1 MATEIERKFPVRDRS
16 VLSGSTGSPYRQGY
30 LSTDPERTVRVRLA
44 GSRAFLTIKG
54 RSIGAVRAEFEYEI
68 PATDAAELL
77 ALCECPAIEKR
88 RHRIDHA
95 GRTWEVDVFEGGN
108 AGLVV
113 AEIELPSPGTEVD
126 IPDWVG
132 EEVTSDVCYFNA
144 NLARRPFRT
153 W

>member
-1 MATEIERKFPVRDRS
+1 MATEIERKFLVRDRS

-95 GRTWEVDVFEGGN
+95 GRTWEVDVFEGGQ
-108 AGLVV
+108 
-113 AEIELPSPGTEVD
+113 
-126 IPDWVG
+126 
-132 EEVTSDVCYFNA
+132 
-144 NLARRPFRT
+144 RRPRRRRDRAPLPGYRDRDPRLGR
-153 W
+153 